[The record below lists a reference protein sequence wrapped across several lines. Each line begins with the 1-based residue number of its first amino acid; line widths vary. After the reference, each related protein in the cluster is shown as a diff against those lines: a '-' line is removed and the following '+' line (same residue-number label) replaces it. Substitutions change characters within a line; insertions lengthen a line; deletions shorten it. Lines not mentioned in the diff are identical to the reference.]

1 MESILLTELDK
12 RIRSS
17 SDSVSWARDMC
28 RAASH
33 HARQGQ
39 ADVALKWLD
48 SVKQHFG
55 KRIDPE
61 VACWLML
68 AEGLVHYFEF
78 RLITTQDLFR
88 GAYGTALAFGST
100 LARPSCAAWMAFVEF
115 NAGLYD
121 SMIRFIEE
129 ALSGAA
135 EDDHQARGRASLVLA
150 DAFHFA
156 GSFTKARPWYE
167 RARQH
172 AGAEGDGPTMN
183 ALMHN
188 MAAYRTNNV
197 RLADAFGQST
207 LPEAKQASMEAAS
220 ASNYARAV
228 GLSIWTRDTA
238 PLLQAQML
246 AVQGKYDDAL
256 RLLNAVDGAR
266 LPPRERPMLAI
277 ERAWCLVGL
286 ESFDHVA
293 EYAREAAR
301 ADEIMQ
307 DPDDLAYV
315 YARLAAMEARTG
327 SRYAERCAERAA
339 DALARHR
346 ELQRALEMK
355 LDALDR
361 RLKALDQR
369 AARDC

>member
-12 RIRSS
+12 RIRASA
-17 SDSVSWARDMC
+17 DSVSWARDMC

-78 RLITTQDLFR
+78 RLLTTQDLFR
-88 GAYGTALAFGST
+88 GAYGTALAFGT
-100 LARPSCAAWMAFVEF
+100 TAARPTCAAWMAFVEF

-129 ALSGAA
+129 ALREAA
-135 EDDHQARGRASLVLA
+135 EDDHQARGRAALVLA

-156 GSFTKARPWYE
+156 GSFAKARPWYE
-167 RARQH
+167 RARRH

-207 LPEAKQASMEAAS
+207 LPEAKQAAMEAAS

-246 AVQGKYDDAL
+246 AVQGQYDDAL
-256 RLLNAVDGAR
+256 RLLSTVEEAR

-277 ERAWCLVGL
+277 ERAWCLAGL
-286 ESFDHVA
+286 EAFEHVD
-293 EYAREAAR
+293 EFARQAAR
-301 ADEIMQ
+301 ADEIML
-307 DPDDLAYV
+307 DADDIAYV
-315 YARLAAMEARTG
+315 FARLAAVEARTG
-327 SRYAERCAERAA
+327 RRYAELCSERAA
-339 DALARHR
+339 VALARHR
-346 ELQRALEMK
+346 ELQRGLEAK
-355 LDALDR
+355 LDALDL
-361 RLKALDQR
+361 RLKAPDSP
-369 AARDC
+369 AATTA